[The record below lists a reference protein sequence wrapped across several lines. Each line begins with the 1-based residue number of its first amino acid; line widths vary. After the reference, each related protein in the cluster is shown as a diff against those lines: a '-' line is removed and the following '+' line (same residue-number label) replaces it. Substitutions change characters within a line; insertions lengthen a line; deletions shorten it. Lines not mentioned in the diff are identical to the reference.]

1 MNIRTKIP
9 LFTSIIVFITIVA
22 VTIFSVWEYRK
33 KTLESIDSYK
43 YEQTEIIKKQLKDNV
58 NSAYKMLDKA
68 WFNISGTY
76 HKHFVKIKNFPP
88 ELRYAIRDIEQIR
101 FGDAGYIWLNEVNP
115 PYTVIMHPVKPEM
128 NGTVQVF
135 NIQDTKQ
142 NVYEAFA
149 DVIDKNSGD
158 GFLEYDYYKPGT
170 NKKIP
175 KLSYIRLFK
184 PLGWVIGT
192 GVYIDYID
200 TMIAQKTAELNKQT
214 NRLITVVL
222 IFGLILIIVAS
233 LSLFYFGKSIS
244 DSIFKVKEKL
254 FEMSKGHVPEIELTK
269 RNDELG
275 EMLNS
280 LNDLIFGLNKYA
292 EFSLEIGQG
301 NIDAEFKP
309 LSSDDKIGNSL
320 LDMRESIKKASEEE
334 EKRRFENERRSKANE
349 GYAMFAELVRKGRKD
364 IAELSYDII
373 SNLVDMLGVNQGG
386 IFMVNDESNEK
397 FLELTASVAYG
408 RRKYHEKK
416 IFIGDGLAGACAYE
430 KKKIYLTNVPENYT
444 EIRSGLG
451 SANPKTILIVPLV
464 TEDNLV
470 GVIELA
476 SLTEIDDFN
485 IEFTEKVTETIAASL
500 FAAKINAKTGQ
511 LQQEY
516 DKLFSD
522 NKKYVEALIEKEKEI
537 KHFKRKIN
545 EMKENKSILSVK

>member
-22 VTIFSVWEYRK
+22 VTVFSVWEYRN

-43 YEQTEIIKKQLKDNV
+43 QEQTEIIKKQLEDNV
-58 NSAYKMLDKA
+58 NSAYKILDKA
-68 WFNISGTY
+68 WSKISSSN
-76 HKHFVKIKNFPP
+76 HKHLVLLNDFPS
-88 ELRYAIRDIEQIR
+88 ELKYAVRDIEQIT
-101 FGDAGYIWLNEVNP
+101 FGDAGYIWLNEVKP

-135 NIQDTKQ
+135 YIQDTKQ

-149 DVIDKNSGD
+149 DVINKNGGA
-158 GFLEYDYYKPGT
+158 GFLKYDYYKPGT
-170 NKKIP
+170 NERIP
-175 KLSYIRLFK
+175 KLSYIRLFE

-192 GVYIDYID
+192 GVYVDYID
-200 TMIAQKTAELNKQT
+200 AMVTQKTAELNKQT
-214 NRLITVVL
+214 NRLISVVV
-222 IFGLILIIVAS
+222 IFGLILISVAS

-244 DSIFKVKEKL
+244 DSISNVKQKL
-254 FEMSKGHVPEIELTK
+254 FEMSKGHVLEVEQIK

-280 LNDLIFGLNKYA
+280 LNDLIFGLNQYA
-292 EFSLEIGQG
+292 DFSLEIGQG

-309 LSSDDKIGNSL
+309 LSSDDKLGNSL
-320 LDMRESIKKASEEE
+320 LDMRESIKKASNEE

-349 GYAMFAELVRKGRKD
+349 GYAMFSELVRKGSKD

-373 SNLVDMLGVNQGG
+373 SSLVDMLGVNQGG
-386 IFMVNDESNEK
+386 IFMINDESEEK
-397 FLELTASVAYG
+397 YLELTASVAYG
-408 RRKYHEKK
+408 RRKYQEKK

-430 KKKIYLTNVPENYT
+430 KKKIYVTNVPDNYA

-451 SANPKTILIVPLV
+451 TANPKTILIVPLV
-464 TEDNLV
+464 TEDYLV

-476 SLTEIDDFN
+476 SLKEIDDFN

-500 FAAKINAKTGQ
+500 FAAKINAKTSQ
-511 LQQEY
+511 LQYEY
-516 DKLFSD
+516 EKLLSEN
-522 NKKYVEALIEKEKEI
+522 NKVTATLVEKEKEI
-537 KHFKRKIN
+537 KHFKRIIN
-545 EMKENKSILSVK
+545 DMKENKSILSVK

>member
-22 VTIFSVWEYRK
+22 VTVFSVWEYRK

-43 YEQTEIIKKQLKDNV
+43 SEQTEIIKKQLEDNV

-68 WFNISGTY
+68 WLKISASY
-76 HKHFVKIKNFPP
+76 HKHSVKVKDFPP
-88 ELRYAIRDIEQIR
+88 ELRYAIRDIEQIT
-101 FGDAGYIWLNEVNP
+101 FGDAGYIWLNEVKP

-135 NIQDTKQ
+135 YIQDTKQ

-149 DVIDKNSGD
+149 DVINKNGGA
-158 GFLEYDYYKPGT
+158 GFLKYDYFKPGT
-170 NKKIP
+170 NERIP
-175 KLSYIRLFK
+175 KLSYIKLFE

-192 GVYIDYID
+192 GVYVDYID
-200 TMIAQKTAELNKQT
+200 KMVTQKTAELNKQT
-214 NRLITVVL
+214 NRLITIVI
-222 IFGLILIIVAS
+222 IFGLVLIAVAS
-233 LSLFYFGKSIS
+233 LSLYYFGKSIS
-244 DSIFKVKEKL
+244 DSIVKVKQKL
-254 FEMSKGHVPEIELTK
+254 FEMSRGYVPEIEQIN

-280 LNDLIFGLNKYA
+280 LNDLISGLNQYA
-292 EFSLEIGQG
+292 DFSLEIGRG

-309 LSSDDKIGNSL
+309 LSSDDKLGNSL

-334 EKRRFENERRSKANE
+334 EKRRLENERRSKANE
-349 GYAMFAELVRKGRKD
+349 GYTMFAELVRKGSKD

-373 SNLVDMLGVNQGG
+373 SSLVDMLGVNQGG
-386 IFMVNDESNEK
+386 IFMVNDESDEK
-397 FLELTASVAYG
+397 YLELTASVAYG
-408 RRKYHEKK
+408 RRKYQEKK

-430 KKKIYLTNVPENYT
+430 KKKIYVTNVPENYA

-451 SANPKTILIVPLV
+451 TANPKTILIVPLV

-476 SLTEIDDFN
+476 SLKEIDDFN

-511 LQQEY
+511 LQNEY
-516 DKLFSD
+516 DKLFSE
-522 NKKYVEALIEKEKEI
+522 NQKYIETLVEKEKEI

-545 EMKENKSILSVK
+545 DMKENKSILSVK